1 MPNENIELIRQKLI
15 DLYLEIKI
23 RKSEEVSI
31 ILNLKN
37 LFIAQIVNISEQD
50 LKQDRENLEK
60 IPLVEII
67 DYIKTSLYII
77 IQIKLKEE
85 LEKNKNNNSK
95 KILEENAA
103 EDYETLLRKE
113 EAEIRQHICVEH
125 QFKLHSENLEQKIME
140 LEDDN
145 YILVKKVVSNINII
159 KIILQEKQ
167 KKKYE
172 NQIKDLKN
180 ELGFLKTQKNNQKIQ
195 EKNLKQKLSIKEKEI
210 NELKTILNT
219 NASIRSQISSIYQD
233 QKEEE
238 YSKEN
243 EKETKR
249 DIFSYLG
256 NNMKISKKKHK
267 KKSLSLIERKLS
279 SLSSINRRNLLRIN
293 YINKSN
299 NSKNNSKKKNSSKK
313 NKNKKI
319 SNNHKIINCN
329 NYNSENKYKTIAQI
343 YYSGSNTKRTK
354 NDNSIKI
361 TNRVKKSSYYNYNSI
376 NSLRQKRLNKSVSRS
391 MLSKRGIEESFTKN
405 YLWNINRSDINSN
418 KNKKILKDKNIIKN
432 KILINYNT
440 NIINTNISLDK
451 NTINKKMKELKN
463 SIEDKIIE
471 ITRNKNKKNGIKRT
485 ISAFYDKSDK
495 YSMFLDK
502 IKTKR
507 ENSFRHK
514 NFCSIDKNNSI
525 KIKKNNFG
533 NGLNYINSG
542 CDSNFFRKKFL
553 QLNTQHKNKN
563 MKKGKKMK
571 IKLKDN
577 SVFNIKNDISK
588 DSSKNKFL
596 FIQAYTGKNQK
607 EERKNNDKTIKNA
620 STININ
626 KNIISIKK
634 NPYYETN
641 VNKTLKNNPFNVGST
656 YRKYK
661 NSDKISV
668 LYDKNLT
675 KNASRVKIN
684 KSNITNNTNRINP
697 SLREFIFS
705 KCISNSNIS

>member
-145 YILVKKVVSNINII
+145 YILAKKVVSNINII
-159 KIILQEKQ
+159 KFILQEKQ

-180 ELGFLKTQKNNQKIQ
+180 ELSFLKTQKNNQKIQ

-418 KNKKILKDKNIIKN
+418 KNKK
-432 KILINYNT
+432 
-440 NIINTNISLDK
+440 
-451 NTINKKMKELKN
+451 
-463 SIEDKIIE
+463 
-471 ITRNKNKKNGIKRT
+471 NGIKRT

-675 KNASRVKIN
+675 KNGSRVKIN
-684 KSNITNNTNRINP
+684 KANITSNTNRINP